1 MSKNKKGKPAAR
13 TTDPPSQAQ
22 RARLVVVD
30 PTAQPFHP
38 MSETP
43 NRLQPLTNAPSP
55 TQASLNASPLDSP
68 RSPKNKNTLKP
79 IDKGQA
85 HLLSVNH
92 ADTQITTA
100 VGDLHFIDHDSS
112 TKKTNM
118 LTVQKPALEPIK
130 TAAKT
135 AATTPQVAI
144 ETAMKD
150 VAALQLNLRGIKNGA
165 RSGILAKRLA
175 EVVQSVGKLVAQLD
189 ENTTSAID
197 AEAAAAGKVDI
208 PSSDETN
215 NAATMLQSLK
225 RKKDAKAAVE
235 AKRAELALALAA
247 EQKIKAED
255 INAEAA
261 AAGKV
266 DIPSSE
272 ETNNAATKLQSL
284 KRKKDAKAAVEA
296 KRAQLALEACS

>member
-1 MSKNKKGKPAAR
+1 MEWRVKKQSQKRNTCAAR

-22 RARLVVVD
+22 RARLVVD

-68 RSPKNKNTLKP
+68 RSSKNKNTLEP

-135 AATTPQVAI
+135 ATTTTPQAAI

-266 DIPSSE
+266 DIPSS
-272 ETNNAATKLQSL
+272 
-284 KRKKDAKAAVEA
+284 
-296 KRAQLALEACS
+296 